1 MNKLFVPPVTLATRR
16 VTVAIAAFVG
26 IAGLALHGFASAQ
39 APYPSRPVRLV
50 VPFVAGGT
58 TDVIGRIVAEK
69 FAEKFGQ
76 PFVADNRAGA
86 NTVVGSEIVARATA
100 DGHTLL
106 IVSASIA
113 VNPSLVRKLPYGTE
127 RDFSPVGLVAGGPY
141 LTEIIH

>member
-1 MNKLFVPPVTLATRR
+1 MKTRKTWRTTLLASLLAACSLGAAHATSD
-16 VTVAIAAFVG
+16 A
-26 IAGLALHGFASAQ
+26 
-39 APYPSRPVRLV
+39 YPSRPVRLV

-69 FAEKFGQ
+69 FAEKLGQ

-113 VNPSLVRKLPYGTE
+113 VNPRSKIGRIE
-127 RDFSPVGLVAGGPY
+127 RLMSGKFWRCVSQLWS
-141 LTEIIH
+141 